1 MLKNLERF
9 TQEQILIIW
18 SAYYFA
24 EEAHRGQF
32 RKSGEPYIIH
42 PVAVAQILIDH
53 GEDYETILAALLHD
67 TVEDTSVTLMDI
79 AIQFGWSVANIVDGV
94 TKMPKIPELSKKDI
108 ELATKKKFVLSFL
121 NDIRVIKVKLADRLH
136 NLRTLQ
142 HMRPEKQI
150 KIAKETL
157 EIYAPVAEKI
167 GAFRIKNELEDLS
180 LKYQLPEVYETV
192 EKERNLVEERYEP
205 ILKEMLAKIKEILN
219 NKNIPHHS
227 KIKVRNVYG
236 VYKHLQ
242 SDPDLTNMR
251 DLLSIKIIVDE
262 VFDCYTTLGVINTTY
277 RTKYVKD
284 YISNPKPNGYR
295 ALHSNIFMPTNEGV
309 LVHTRIRTPEME
321 RVAIYGLTTKMYREN
336 PIYKTNLFQFVG
348 SIKEEAKSN
357 EEFWH
362 NVKRELFEKIYVY
375 TSSGEMKELPKG
387 STVIDF
393 AYSIHPELGHK
404 LNYAIVNGKVE
415 NPDYKLQNN
424 DQILV
429 VVDENRFGPNPNWM
443 NLAITSQ
450 ARNMIRKRN
459 REVNN

>member
-24 EEAHRGQF
+24 EEYHRGQF

-180 LKYQLPEVYETV
+180 LKYLLPEVYETV

-227 KIKVRNVYG
+227 KIKVRFNKYE
-236 VYKHLQ
+236 
-242 SDPDLTNMR
+242 R
-251 DLLSIKIIVDE
+251 FII
-262 VFDCYTTLGVINTTY
+262 Y
-277 RTKYVKD
+277 
-284 YISNPKPNGYR
+284 
-295 ALHSNIFMPTNEGV
+295 
-309 LVHTRIRTPEME
+309 
-321 RVAIYGLTTKMYREN
+321 
-336 PIYKTNLFQFVG
+336 
-348 SIKEEAKSN
+348 
-357 EEFWH
+357 
-362 NVKRELFEKIYVY
+362 
-375 TSSGEMKELPKG
+375 
-387 STVIDF
+387 
-393 AYSIHPELGHK
+393 
-404 LNYAIVNGKVE
+404 
-415 NPDYKLQNN
+415 
-424 DQILV
+424 
-429 VVDENRFGPNPNWM
+429 
-443 NLAITSQ
+443 
-450 ARNMIRKRN
+450 
-459 REVNN
+459 